1 MNFLARVIRF
11 LFWVVIVSWGFRLI
25 GRLLSKGLQS
35 APPQEPAESA
45 HDLHTAQSPRLLVR
59 DPVCG
64 VHLAEVLAIPLRE
77 NGEVLHFCSPACRDT
92 YLGSSRKL
100 AANA

>member
-1 MNFLARVIRF
+1 MNFFARIIRF

-25 GRLLSKGLQS
+25 GRFLSNSLQRS
-35 APPQEPAESA
+35 SPQEPTTPAS
-45 HDLHTAQSPRLLVR
+45 DPHTHQAARLLVR

>member
-1 MNFLARVIRF
+1 MNFFARIIRF
-11 LFWVVIVSWGFRLI
+11 LFWVMIFSWGFRLI
-25 GRLLSKGLQS
+25 GRWLSNWLRS
-35 APPQEPAESA
+35 DPRQEPAEPAS
-45 HDLHTAQSPRLLVR
+45 DLHTPQAARLLVR

>member
-1 MNFLARVIRF
+1 MNFFARIIRF

-25 GRLLSKGLQS
+25 GRFLSNSLQRS
-35 APPQEPAESA
+35 SPQEPTNAAS
-45 HDLHTAQSPRLLVR
+45 DPHTPQAARLLVR

-64 VHLAEVLAIPLRE
+64 VHLAEVLATPLRE

>member
-1 MNFLARVIRF
+1 MNFFARIIRF
-11 LFWVVIVSWGFRLI
+11 FFWVVIVSWGLRLI
-25 GRLLSKGLQS
+25 SRFVSNWS
-35 APPQEPAESA
+35 RSSSPQEPPEAA
-45 HDLHTAQSPRLLVR
+45 HDLHAPQAARLLVR

-77 NGEVLHFCSPACRDT
+77 NGEVLHFCSPACRDA

>member
-1 MNFLARVIRF
+1 MNFLARIIRL
-11 LFWVVIVSWGFRLI
+11 LFWVVIFSWGFRLI
-25 GRLLSKGLQS
+25 GRLVSNWLRTSS
-35 APPQEPAESA
+35 PQEPSEPAR
-45 HDLHTAQSPRLLVR
+45 DLHTPQAARLLVR

-77 NGEVLHFCSPACRDT
+77 NGELLHFCSPACRDT
-92 YLGSSRKL
+92 YLGASRKL

>member
-1 MNFLARVIRF
+1 MNFFARIIRF

-25 GRLLSKGLQS
+25 GRILSNSLQRS
-35 APPQEPAESA
+35 SPQEPTNPVS
-45 HDLHTAQSPRLLVR
+45 DPHTPQAARLLVR

-77 NGEVLHFCSPACRDT
+77 NGEVLHFCSPGCRDT
-92 YLGSSRKL
+92 YLGSSRKV

>member
-1 MNFLARVIRF
+1 MNFFARIIRF
-11 LFWVVIVSWGFRLI
+11 LFWVVIFSWGFRLI
-25 GRLLSKGLQS
+25 GRFLSAWLRS
-35 APPQEPAESA
+35 DPRQEPAEPA
-45 HDLHTAQSPRLLVR
+45 RDLPTPQAARLLVR

-77 NGEVLHFCSPACRDT
+77 NGGVLHFCSPTCRDT

>member
-1 MNFLARVIRF
+1 MR
-11 LFWVVIVSWGFRLI
+11 
-25 GRLLSKGLQS
+25 S
-35 APPQEPAESA
+35 ASPLKPAEPA
-45 HDLHTAQSPRLLVR
+45 HDLHTPQTARLLVR

>member
-1 MNFLARVIRF
+1 MNFFARIIRF

-25 GRLLSKGLQS
+25 GRFLSNSLQRS
-35 APPQEPAESA
+35 SPQEPANPGS
-45 HDLHTAQSPRLLVR
+45 DPHTPQAARLLVR

>member
-1 MNFLARVIRF
+1 MNFLARIIRF
-11 LFWVVIVSWGFRLI
+11 LFWIVIVSWGFRLI
-25 GRLLSKGLQS
+25 GRFLSNSLQK
-35 APPQEPAESA
+35 APSQEPAERAS
-45 HDLHTAQSPRLLVR
+45 DLHTPQAARLLVR

-77 NGEVLHFCSPACRDT
+77 NGEVLHFCSPACRDA

>member
-1 MNFLARVIRF
+1 MNFFARIIRF
-11 LFWVVIVSWGFRLI
+11 LFWVVIFSWGFRLI
-25 GRLLSKGLQS
+25 GRLLSNWLRN
-35 APPQEPAESA
+35 APAQEPAELA
-45 HDLHTAQSPRLLVR
+45 RDPHTPQAARLLVR

-77 NGEVLHFCSPACRDT
+77 NGEVLHFCSPACRDA
-92 YLGSSRKL
+92 YLGSSRKV